1 MILNKPAFIDLVNAP
16 TGFDTV
22 EEILAWC
29 HAAINQAAV
38 GQYYYPFL
46 DAERQSLSSLVSD
59 YDGSGVYRMSGRYS
73 LVASA
78 SLQTSAMYKWKGVLN
93 SISGEVPASLYIPP
107 VA

>member
-1 MILNKPAFIDLVNAP
+1 MLLNKTAFVNLVNAP

-22 EEILAWC
+22 EEVLAWC
-29 HAAINQAAV
+29 HAAINQASV
-38 GQYYYPFL
+38 GQYYYPFI
-46 DAERQSLSSLVSD
+46 DSPRQTISSLVDD
-59 YDGSGVYRMSGRYS
+59 YDGSGVYRLSGRYS

-78 SLQTSAMYKWKGVLN
+78 SMQTAPMHKWKGVLN